1 MFKHCPL
8 HRLSHLTSWSVQ
20 LPYTYYGLLPNP
32 TDSLLPWVSQL
43 ILEGGHVLIGLQC
56 AILFSFMCDILNGAL
71 GILFY
76 NLTLPIT
83 SPQLHFYPVCSSPW
97 SSWCSLFVLQQSTE
111 AFIKHLDSY
120 WDLITVRWTVLMRRL
135 LKVIGYNGFHAII
148 SHHTHALHTFQII
161 ICKRFW
167 KTFCPS

>member
-1 MFKHCPL
+1 MASYSYSSLNSIFCPNMFKHCPL

-32 TDSLLPWVSQL
+32 TDSLLPRVSQL

-97 SSWCSLFVLQQSTE
+97 SSWCSLFVHKCPLTIHWSLHKTSG
-111 AFIKHLDSY
+111 FIL
-120 WDLITVRWTVLMRRL
+120 RL
-135 LKVIGYNGFHAII
+135 NYSKVNC
-148 SHHTHALHTFQII
+148 TNEETF
-161 ICKRFW
+161 KGNW
-167 KTFCPS
+167 L